1 MVLTYLLNCINKNN
15 IVAVGL
21 GNGETP
27 GVAATRHVRPAVTAP
42 AATAL
47 LLLQLMVLL

>member
-1 MVLTYLLNCINKNN
+1 MSGPESAKRALHVCYS
-15 IVAVGL
+15 
-21 GNGETP
+21 P
-27 GVAATRHVRPAVTAP
+27 GIAATRHVRPAATPP